1 MADKQ
6 ERSEECYETPQPD
19 SIDKIGRDKFQA
31 VLNILTESPFFY
43 AGDDPV
49 RFNILR
55 RNEAAFKKFFEKY
68 FDWRLY
74 VDSKMARLI
83 KDRNHNPALRSVHRD
98 TFRLT
103 GRNECLLFL
112 VLLEFYEHECNDQ
125 GYSNEDDEPLRFTY
139 ADFFAFTRRILTEQ
153 AADKV
158 PADREIDAAARQLL
172 KKLQHFRLLTVIEVS
187 EITDEESDRNML
199 IEVLPGLNCYEGRKM
214 AEALGKEEPEDSVLE
229 DAENFTEDSEDVS
242 GDENE

>member
-1 MADKQ
+1 MVDKQ
-6 ERSEECYETPQPD
+6 ERSEESCENLQPD

-43 AGDDPV
+43 ADDDPV

-83 KDRNHNPALRSVHRD
+83 KDRNYNPALRSVHRD

-112 VLLEFYEHECNDQ
+112 ILLEFYEHECNDQ
-125 GYSNEDDEPLRFTY
+125 NYSSEDDEPLRFTY

-153 AADKV
+153 VPDKV

-172 KKLQHFRLLTVIEVS
+172 KKLQHFRLLTVIAVS
-187 EITDEESDRNML
+187 ETANEQSDKNML

-214 AEALGKEEPEDSVLE
+214 SEALGKEEPEDPAFE
-229 DAENFTEDSEDVS
+229 DANLIEDSEDVS

>member
-1 MADKQ
+1 MADIS
-6 ERSEECYETPQPD
+6 ERADENFEPSQPD
-19 SIDKIGRDKFQA
+19 AIDKIGREKFQM

-43 AGDDPV
+43 ADDDPV

-55 RNEAAFKKFFEKY
+55 RNEAAFKKFFDKY
-68 FDWRLY
+68 FGWRLY

-83 KDRNHNPALRSVHRD
+83 KDRNYNPALRSVHRD

-112 VLLEFYEHECNDQ
+112 VLLEYYEHECGEQ
-125 GYSNEDDEPLRFTY
+125 GYSNDEVEPLRFTY
-139 ADFFAFTRRILTEQ
+139 ADFLAFTRRILNEQ
-153 AADKV
+153 YADQL

-172 KKLQHFRLLTVIEVS
+172 KKLQNFRLLTVVEA
-187 EITDEESDRNML
+187 EANAGNESDGDML
-199 IEVLPGLNCYEGRKM
+199 IEVLPGLNCYEGRKIS
-214 AEALGKEEPEDSVLE
+214 EALGKDDADPAIIDDAKDSE
-229 DAENFTEDSEDVS
+229 DAE